1 MTTEAAIIKLKEA
14 VQLLEFED
22 GGIVKQLQEI
32 IAKLENKYYEYIGL
46 NKNYVKIKKRIK
58 TYFNRR

>member
-46 NKNYVKIKKRIK
+46 NKN
-58 TYFNRR
+58 

>member
-1 MTTEAAIIKLKEA
+1 MTTEVAIVKLKEA

-22 GGIVKQLQEI
+22 GETVKQLQEI

-46 NKNYVKIKKRIK
+46 NKN
-58 TYFNRR
+58 